1 MQKGQKHTKATKLK
15 ISQSRAAF
23 KPLSQMSYSD
33 MVDAM
38 TTETASI
45 LTDYIRQYV
54 GVAEQVASPASGVF
68 MNFDRI
74 LNRQS
79 YEDLAWFDLYDV
91 VERDPHVLAVSS
103 TFKMA
108 VASLEWDVTPYE
120 DNGDVS
126 SKDQKIADFVKD
138 NLLSFENFTQDMYEL
153 LDGIGKGFAVSEII
167 WSVGKETRIE
177 RLMNRPQRRF
187 QFDAATRALKLRKM
201 SNPYLG
207 DPLPDKKFIVFRSG
221 TKYENPFGDPLDQ
234 ATYWMWLFKR
244 MVMKFWATHLEVAT
258 GPIVYVKYPS
268 GPSPILKS
276 EALAIAQNI
285 RNGAAGSIPNNMEVL
300 FAEAKNAQAA
310 NVSYE
315 KFVDQCNNE
324 ITKAWLGQTLTTEAS
339 GKSGSGSKALGQVHN
354 DILAMRTTF
363 AAHALEGVF
372 NRMIKWLVDFN
383 VNGATGYPKFAF
395 VTEAPIDRL
404 NEATIIATLKTAGYT
419 TDPQYIEDEIGIP
432 LEEEE
437 AAPVVVQPQIP
448 EGVQQ

>member
-79 YEDLAWFDLYDV
+79 YEDLAWFDLYDE

-187 QFDAATRALKLRKM
+187 QFDAATRALKLR
-201 SNPYLG
+201 
-207 DPLPDKKFIVFRSG
+207 R
-221 TKYENPFGDPLDQ
+221 
-234 ATYWMWLFKR
+234 
-244 MVMKFWATHLEVAT
+244 
-258 GPIVYVKYPS
+258 
-268 GPSPILKS
+268 
-276 EALAIAQNI
+276 
-285 RNGAAGSIPNNMEVL
+285 
-300 FAEAKNAQAA
+300 
-310 NVSYE
+310 
-315 KFVDQCNNE
+315 
-324 ITKAWLGQTLTTEAS
+324 
-339 GKSGSGSKALGQVHN
+339 
-354 DILAMRTTF
+354 
-363 AAHALEGVF
+363 
-372 NRMIKWLVDFN
+372 
-383 VNGATGYPKFAF
+383 
-395 VTEAPIDRL
+395 
-404 NEATIIATLKTAGYT
+404 
-419 TDPQYIEDEIGIP
+419 
-432 LEEEE
+432 
-437 AAPVVVQPQIP
+437 
-448 EGVQQ
+448 